1 MLHSRVLFALDNQ
14 VTYQISRP
22 DKAKAVII
30 HCANVVRSAALRAS
44 ARSLAGCRTDRR
56 TDDDTQTGDRQV
68 RTTLG
73 ILWLPKQRV
82 KLAPMACAGKASD
95 DYQTSTDK
103 QHRHDLTIFFTIFY
117 WRREEVV
124 EENHGRNTWK
134 KICFFIQFPNFFA
147 QLSTL
152 LHLPRYVIKVYL
164 NLRRQLRKLGV
175 SKQFCLWTMSYKKI
189 GRAIKKT

>member
-1 MLHSRVLFALDNQ
+1 MQYIA
-14 VTYQISRP
+14 
-22 DKAKAVII
+22 
-30 HCANVVRSAALRAS
+30 VRSAALRAS
-44 ARSLAGCRTDRR
+44 ARSLAGCRTDGR
-56 TDDDTQTGDRQV
+56 TDDNTQTGDRQV

-82 KLAPMACAGKASD
+82 KLAPCAGKASD

-134 KICFFIQFPNFFA
+134 KFWFFIQFLSFCTTLNITSFA
-147 QLSTL
+147 KVCNQSVFKFEKAIRKVRGFKTILSVNTEL
-152 LHLPRYVIKVYL
+152 
-164 NLRRQLRKLGV
+164 
-175 SKQFCLWTMSYKKI
+175 
-189 GRAIKKT
+189 